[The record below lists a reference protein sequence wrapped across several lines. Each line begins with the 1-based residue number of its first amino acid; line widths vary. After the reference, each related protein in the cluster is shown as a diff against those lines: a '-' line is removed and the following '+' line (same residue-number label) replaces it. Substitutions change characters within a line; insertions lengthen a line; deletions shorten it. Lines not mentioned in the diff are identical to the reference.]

1 MAVWVRVAGSVRVLV
16 FVLVEYDLQ
25 APAERISDAAQR
37 LQAWNMIAAFEA
49 RDHGFCHPKSLRQL
63 LLSLAC
69 MSAKLEQAVSALGGD
84 CDAVIRQA
92 LSPSGRAGCALAGSA
107 KVSDARFRRL
117 SIDRFWR
124 EADIR
129 RSVGFSYGRRL
140 RRRPVAQGRAMSS
153 GCTFSPPAISGFD
166 GSKRSRT
173 SRFLTS
179 ERATT
184 KASFRLLACRSAT
197 LKKALPK

>member
-1 MAVWVRVAGSVRVLV
+1 MDNLYGFFAGR
-16 FVLVEYDLQ
+16 
-25 APAERISDAAQR
+25 
-37 LQAWNMIAAFEA
+37 
-49 RDHGFCHPKSLRQL
+49 KSEMGQKPHLR
-63 LLSLAC
+63 
-69 MSAKLEQAVSALGGD
+69 
-84 CDAVIRQA
+84 
-92 LSPSGRAGCALAGSA
+92 
-107 KVSDARFRRL
+107 KV
-117 SIDRFWR
+117 RFWR
-124 EADIR
+124 EGDIR

-140 RRRPVAQGRAMSS
+140 RRRPVAQGRAMSN
-153 GCTFSPPAISGFD
+153 GCTVSPPAIRGFD

>member
-1 MAVWVRVAGSVRVLV
+1 MVGIVMAVWVRVAGSVRVLV

-69 MSAKLEQAVSALGGD
+69 MSAKLKQAVSALGGD

-107 KVSDARFRRL
+107 RVSDARFRRL

-124 EADIR
+124 KA
-129 RSVGFSYGRRL
+129 VGHLCLGPLIAYRIGRCC
-140 RRRPVAQGRAMSS
+140 PVG
-153 GCTFSPPAISGFD
+153 
-166 GSKRSRT
+166 
-173 SRFLTS
+173 
-179 ERATT
+179 
-184 KASFRLLACRSAT
+184 
-197 LKKALPK
+197 

>member
-1 MAVWVRVAGSVRVLV
+1 VIVLMVGIVMAVWVRVAGSVRVLV

-124 EADIR
+124 QSGRSYANSIPWLRIYQFGIR
-129 RSVGFSYGRRL
+129 LGKGRFA
-140 RRRPVAQGRAMSS
+140 VHS
-153 GCTFSPPAISGFD
+153 GNPTAYCS
-166 GSKRSRT
+166 
-173 SRFLTS
+173 
-179 ERATT
+179 
-184 KASFRLLACRSAT
+184 
-197 LKKALPK
+197 